1 MMNLRPGG
9 PSRHEMADNAAA
21 MGYGA
26 MVPGNQ
32 GLGNRDDIGLAS
44 KVEAENQA
52 LAQQNYKQQVALKNA
67 EDALPAQQIKMQ
79 DQVREATLAD
89 SDRQN
94 KVQTGLNSLMATLIE
109 NETPSGG
116 KYLNELHATMSD
128 PTAGPEF
135 MGRLNKGK
143 QLGVPKNMA

>member
-32 GLGNRDDIGLAS
+32 GMGNRDDMGLAS

-52 LAQQNYKQQVALKNA
+52 LAQQNYKQQVAMKNA
-67 EDALPAQQIKMQ
+67 EAALPAQQIAMQ
-79 DQVREATLAD
+79 DAMREQSLAET
-89 SDRQN
+89 N
-94 KVQTGLNSLMATLIE
+94 KQAKIQTGLNSLMANIIE
-109 NETPSGG
+109 NKVPSGG
-116 KYLNELHATMSD
+116 KYLNELHATTTD
-128 PTAGPEF
+128 PIAGPGF
-135 MGRLNKGK
+135 MNSLRKG
-143 QLGVPKNMA
+143 QALGVPKA